1 MKFIYLTLFN
11 IIFISVAGRAQF
23 VQEIEGE
30 YFGKNIT
37 QADLDILFVNNP
49 NLYWLNFDYK
59 DTSLLLPDFKKL
71 DILAIKSETLRSL
84 TMPDTLF
91 ELGLIDF
98 NLPSLSTFKEPVAP
112 NLYQMTLYTNLSS
125 LPQLICTSE
134 ELTLVDIKNYKDISW
149 PECME
154 ERFVNGKFQL
164 SSCEIFN
171 GKDGPTVAKIV
182 S

>member
-59 DTSLLLPDFKKL
+59 DTSLILPDFKKL

-91 ELGLIDF
+91 ELGRDCVFDF
-98 NLPSLSTFKEPVAP
+98 EV
-112 NLYQMTLYTNLSS
+112 
-125 LPQLICTSE
+125 
-134 ELTLVDIKNYKDISW
+134 
-149 PECME
+149 
-154 ERFVNGKFQL
+154 
-164 SSCEIFN
+164 
-171 GKDGPTVAKIV
+171 V

>member
-1 MKFIYLTLFN
+1 
-11 IIFISVAGRAQF
+11 
-23 VQEIEGE
+23 
-30 YFGKNIT
+30 
-37 QADLDILFVNNP
+37 
-49 NLYWLNFDYK
+49 
-59 DTSLLLPDFKKL
+59 
-71 DILAIKSETLRSL
+71 
-84 TMPDTLF
+84 MPDTLF